1 MKQLTLGTGF
11 EKYGKTTRREQLL
24 LEMDKVVPWRKLC
37 ALIEPVYS
45 NGSEGRPP
53 KALELMLRVYFL
65 QQRFNLSDPGVE
77 EVLYDSR
84 AK

>member
-11 EKYGKTTRREQLL
+11 EKYGKTTRREAFL
-24 LEMDKVVPWRKLC
+24 LEMNKIVPWRQLC

-45 NGSEGRPP
+45 NGAEGRPP